1 MKPTDLSTNIVD
13 IMYLDYNLY
22 NVCKGYHDT
31 VYLYLVENIKKGD
44 GNIYRENKTK
54 NDLLEDSSLNEGNIN
69 SKDDIMKEDNINL
82 KDDSDINRN
91 IDPLNDN
98 IIDSSNDNIIDPL
111 NNNSINQLND
121 NIIDSKNDNNINSL
135 NDRKNDN
142 SINQLNDNIIDS
154 SNDNIINP
162 SHNNINPLNNNN
174 INPLNNNIID
184 PSHNNTLNILNIQY
198 NKIIIKLIFD
208 KLQNIKYDTQLLNKI
223 MYIKILQILS
233 STSSIDRV
241 NKYFR
246 DVYKKY
252 KIKYKQFV
260 SYKSVLEYCERMY
273 KSFDVPYLYKE
284 CSKLV

>member
-91 IDPLNDN
+91 IDP
-98 IIDSSNDNIIDPL
+98 SNDNNINPL
-111 NNNSINQLND
+111 NNNSINPLNN

-162 SHNNINPLNNNN
+162 SHNN